1 MRNVLF
7 AVTHALPQ
15 IAEAKRLAREWF
27 AAHPREPEPS
37 SPLNR
42 LNVWLDLADTISGK
56 G

>member
-1 MRNVLF
+1 M
-7 AVTHALPQ
+7 TPDQ
-15 IAEAKRLAREWF
+15 IADAQRLAHEWDD
-27 AAHPREPEPS
+27 AHLRDSPS